1 MKKSD
6 VIVKREQ
13 FHIRFKNEDMDFMF
27 NWVLGMGEI
36 IGLSHGEI
44 FYAIA
49 GIKDGD
55 PVGWREGFRQEGH
68 YLRQRALAFEP
79 QHRVAAGHSLLAAA
93 YAYRASI
100 QYADPTEASFKTRVS
115 EMEEAFG
122 RGTALLEVPLR
133 AINVPFEGGTLPG
146 YYLEQDPPAR
156 PTVLMI
162 GGGDTFRED
171 LFYFAGYPGWKRG
184 YNVLMVDL
192 PGQGK
197 TPAQGLH
204 FRVDAAQPIGAV
216 LDWLQ
221 AHATIPPQQIAIYGI
236 SGGGYFSAQA
246 ASADPRL
253 QAWIASTPIV
263 DMAKVFEREMGSALK
278 TPGWFLNTVMRLEGA
293 VNASADLNLK
303 KYAWQFGTSDFKQA
317 FEGVLHQAIPVDY
330 ERITCPS
337 LLLMGESE
345 GAELKRQTQ
354 EVYEALRARGQD
366 VTLREFV
373 KEDGA
378 DAHCQVNNLR
388 LAHLVVF
395 DWLDRVFAHQQ
406 AESVVSA

>member
-1 MKKSD
+1 
-6 VIVKREQ
+6 
-13 FHIRFKNEDMDFMF
+13 
-27 NWVLGMGEI
+27 
-36 IGLSHGEI
+36 
-44 FYAIA
+44 
-49 GIKDGD
+49 
-55 PVGWREGFRQEGH
+55 
-68 YLRQRALAFEP
+68 
-79 QHRVAAGHSLLAAA
+79 
-93 YAYRASI
+93 
-100 QYADPTEASFKTRVS
+100 
-115 EMEEAFG
+115 
-122 RGTALLEVPLR
+122 
-133 AINVPFEGGTLPG
+133 
-146 YYLEQDPPAR
+146 
-156 PTVLMI
+156 MI

-204 FRVDAAQPIGAV
+204 FRVDAAQPISAA

-221 AHATIPPQQIAIYGI
+221 AHAAIAPQQIAIYGI

-246 ASADPRL
+246 VVADPRL

-263 DMAKVFEREMGSALK
+263 DMAQVFAREMGGAVN
-278 TPGWFLNTVMRLEGA
+278 TPGWLLKTVMRLEGS
-293 VNASADLNLK
+293 VNAAAALNLK
-303 KYAWQFGTSDFKQA
+303 KYAWQFGTSDFQQFYKSVLQQA
-317 FEGVLHQAIPVDY
+317 VPVDY
-330 ERITCPS
+330 ERITCPA

-345 GAELKRQTQ
+345 AAELKCQTQ
-354 EVYEALRARGQD
+354 VVYEALHARGQD

>member
-1 MKKSD
+1 MKQSD

-13 FHIRFKNEDMDFMF
+13 VHIRFQNEEMDFMF
-27 NWVLGMGEI
+27 NLVLGMGAI
-36 IGLSHGEI
+36 VGLSHGEI

-55 PVGWREGFRQEGH
+55 PVGWCEGFRREGH
-68 YLRQRALAFEP
+68 YLRQRAHDFE
-79 QHRVAAGHSLLAAA
+79 QEHRAAAGHSFLAAA
-93 YAYRASI
+93 YAFRASL
-100 QYADPTEASFKTRVS
+100 QYADPTEASFEARVS

-122 RGTALLEVPLR
+122 RGTALLDVPLR
-133 AINVPFEGGTLPG
+133 AIEVPFEGGTLPG
-146 YYLEQDPPAR
+146 YYLEQDPPAC

-171 LFYFAGYPGWKRG
+171 LYYFAGYPGWKRG

-204 FRVDAAQPIGAV
+204 FRVDAAQPIAAA

-221 AHATIPPQQIAIYGI
+221 LHAAIPPQQIAIYGI

-246 ASADPRL
+246 VVADPRL

-263 DMAKVFEREMGSALK
+263 DMAQVFEREMGGAVK
-278 TPGWFLNTVMRLEGA
+278 TPGWFLKTVMRLEGA
-293 VNASADLNLK
+293 VNASAELNLK
-303 KYAWQFGTSDFKQA
+303 KYAWQFGTSDFQQ
-317 FEGVLHQAIPVDY
+317 FYEDVLHQAIPVDY
-330 ERITCPS
+330 ERITCPA
-337 LLLMGESE
+337 LLLMGASE
-345 GAELKRQTQ
+345 GVELKRQTQ
-354 EVYEALRARGQD
+354 VVYEALRARGQD

-395 DWLDRVFAHQQ
+395 DWLDRVFSEKKNEVQR
-406 AESVVSA
+406 

>member
-1 MKKSD
+1 MKQSD

-13 FHIRFKNEDMDFMF
+13 IHIRFTNEEMDYMF
-27 NWVLGMGEI
+27 NWVLGFGEI
-36 IGLSHGEI
+36 VGLSHGEI
-44 FYAIA
+44 FSAIA

-55 PVGWREGFRQEGH
+55 PVGWREGFRREGH
-68 YLRQRALAFEP
+68 YLCQRAHDFE
-79 QHRVAAGHSLLAAA
+79 QEHRAAAGHSYLAAA
-93 YAYRASI
+93 YAYRASL
-100 QYADPTEASFKTRVS
+100 QYADPTEASFMTRVS

-122 RGTALLEVPLR
+122 RGTSLLSVPLR
-133 AINVPFEGGTLPG
+133 AIEVPFEGGSLPG
-146 YYLEQDPPAR
+146 YYLEQDKALR

-171 LFYFAGYPGWKRG
+171 LYYFAGAPGWKRG

-197 TPAQGLH
+197 TPARGLH
-204 FRVDAAQPIGAV
+204 FQVDAEKPIAAA
-216 LDWLQ
+216 LDWLE
-221 AHATIPPQQIAIYGI
+221 AHAAVPPQQIAIYGI

-246 ASADPRL
+246 ASGDPRL

-263 DMAKVFEREMGSALK
+263 DIAQVFAREMESAVK

-293 VNASADLNLK
+293 VNAAAALNLK
-303 KYAWQFGTSDFKQA
+303 KYAWQFGTSDFKQ
-317 FEGVLHQAIPVDY
+317 FYESVLQQAVPVDY
-330 ERITCPS
+330 ERISRPA

-354 EVYEALRARGQD
+354 VVYEALSARGQD
-366 VTLREFV
+366 VTLHTFV

-395 DWLDRVFAHQQ
+395 DWLDRVFSEKQM
-406 AESVVSA
+406 ESGTSA